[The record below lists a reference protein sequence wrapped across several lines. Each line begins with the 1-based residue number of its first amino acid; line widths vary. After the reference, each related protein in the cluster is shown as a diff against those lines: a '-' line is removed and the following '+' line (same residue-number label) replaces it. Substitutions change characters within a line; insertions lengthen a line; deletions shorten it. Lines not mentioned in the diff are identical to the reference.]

1 MYVDPEVSRR
11 KFNAEVEN
19 LHQQRDNYV
28 KRGIWILKE
37 EFPTILVAFAKPLK
51 PAAVVFGAL
60 LDFTDYDLRPPSV
73 TLVDPFTS
81 RPLQTPEMMV
91 TFARLVPP
99 AGPNMPPAITQ
110 LLQSHSDNR
119 PFICLPGI
127 REYHEHP
134 AHTGDSWLLHRG
146 SPEGTLHFL
155 LEKLHH
161 YGTAG
166 ILNYGMNLSIGFQA
180 NAIE

>member
-1 MYVDPEVSRR
+1 MYVDPAVSRR
-11 KFNAEVEN
+11 KFDAEVEN
-19 LHQQRDNYV
+19 LHQQRDHYL
-28 KRGIWILKE
+28 KRGIWVLKV

-60 LDFTDYDLRPPSV
+60 LDFTDYDLQPPSV

-81 RPLQTPEMMV
+81 RPLQTSEMMT
-91 TFARLVPP
+91 TFMRLIPP
-99 AGPNMPPAITQ
+99 TESNHSPTITQ

-127 REYHEHP
+127 REYHDHP

-166 ILNYGMNLSIGFQA
+166 ILNYGMNLVIGFQA